1 MARTD
6 PEGQLMGAERDIEI
20 ALCVFREA
28 NDALIIFDPRDRK
41 VVDLNPT
48 ALRLTGFERKAALS
62 LKIFDLL
69 SSPDPNDFRRLL
81 SACQQTGFFHSQEGF
96 FLSRKDGPPIPVN
109 VSVSRIHT
117 APEPLGLALIRD
129 ISERKK
135 AEAELRQARD
145 DLESRVQER
154 TAELAEA
161 NHAMRAEIAERL
173 RVEAELRQAKDA
185 AESAGRVK
193 DRFLAVLSHELR
205 TPLTPVLAVVS
216 ALLDGQEVS
225 PPLRPTLEMIRRSI
239 SLEARL
245 IDDLLDVMQ
254 AGQGRLR
261 LNPEPV
267 DARALIEQAI
277 EFCRGEADAAG
288 VRIVVD
294 HKAREYRV
302 EADPTRFQQVVWNL
316 LQNAVKC
323 TDRGGTI
330 VVSTSD
336 TEGDRLVVTVADDGR
351 GIEPGLLPVIF
362 EPFVQGQ
369 TSPSRRVGGLGL
381 GLSISRSI
389 VEGHGGRLTASSEG
403 AGRGSTFTFDLPVAR
418 DPAPAEGSINPSPS
432 TFNGQAH
439 AAPSILLVE
448 DNKDVLR
455 YLKVILEMKG
465 HRVWTALDLAR
476 ARELIDRPFD
486 ILISDIELPDGSGID
501 LMRELRG
508 RVPGIAISGFGAAD
522 DVRMSL
528 DAGFARHL
536 TKPLE
541 SKRIEEA
548 IHEVL
553 AAFRS
558 EQPSTSPA

>member
-1 MARTD
+1 
-6 PEGQLMGAERDIEI
+6 MGAERDIEI

-28 NDALIIFDPRDRK
+28 NDALVVFDPRDWK

-62 LKIFDLL
+62 LKIADLL
-69 SSPDPNDFRRLL
+69 SAPNPNDFRKLL
-81 SACQQTGFFHSQEGF
+81 AACHQTGFFHSQEGF
-96 FLSRKDGPPIPVN
+96 FLSRRAGAPIPVN

-117 APEPLGLALIRD
+117 TPEPLGLALVRD

-135 AEAELRQARD
+135 AEAELRQAHD
-145 DLESRVQER
+145 LLESRVVER

-161 NHAMRAEIAERL
+161 NQAMRAEIAERL

-185 AESAGRVK
+185 AEAAGRVK

-216 ALLDGQEVS
+216 ALLDGPEV
-225 PPLRPTLEMIRRSI
+225 PPALRPTLEMIRRSI

-245 IDDLLDVMQ
+245 IDDLLDLTR

-261 LNPEPV
+261 LDPEPV
-267 DARALIEQAI
+267 DAHALIRQAI
-277 EFCRGEADAAG
+277 EICRHEADDAG

-294 HKAREYRV
+294 LGARDHRV
-302 EADPTRFQQVVWNL
+302 EVDPTRFQQVVWNL
-316 LQNAVKC
+316 LQNAVKY

-330 VVSTSD
+330 AVATSSD
-336 TEGDRLVVTVADDGR
+336 AGGDRLVVTVADDGR
-351 GIEPGLLPVIF
+351 GIEPDLLPKIF
-362 EPFVQGQ
+362 EPFEQGQ
-369 TSPSRRVGGLGL
+369 TPSRRRVGGLGL
-381 GLSISRSI
+381 GLSIGRSI
-389 VEGHGGRLTASSEG
+389 VEGHGGRLSASSGG
-403 AGRGSTFTFDLPVAR
+403 AGRGATFTFDLPVAR
-418 DPAPAEGSINPSPS
+418 APAPAPAGGAPDPPPP
-432 TFNGQAH
+432 
-439 AAPSILLVE
+439 AAPGPDHAGSSILLVE

-455 YLKVILEMKG
+455 YLKMILEMKG
-465 HRVWTALDLAR
+465 HRIFTALDLAS
-476 ARELIDRPFD
+476 ARGLIDRPFE
-486 ILISDIELPDGSGID
+486 ILISDIELPDGSGLD

-508 RVPGIAISGFGAAD
+508 RVPGIAISGFGAPD
-522 DVRMSL
+522 DVQMSL

-541 SKRIEEA
+541 SRRIEEA

-553 AAFRS
+553 AASRR
-558 EQPSTSPA
+558 EPAVPRPT